1 MGPVFNASFLESGCD
16 IIPLINQGDA
26 NTDITSDWIK
36 MRDYSRM
43 LVLFAKYGSEQVD
56 TLGIQF
62 VQGTDATGAGSK
74 ALTVS
79 RYWTKVGTMT
89 SQGTWTA
96 GVLTTP
102 DDVVG
107 FGSGATTLPS
117 ASTAII
123 ADVNTS
129 AFIACFDIQAS
140 DLDVDGGFD
149 WIAVSCEGDEV
160 NNACLLSV
168 DAILMGGR
176 FPQNVPLS
184 CIA

>member
-1 MGPVFNASFLESGCD
+1 MAEFNRNFFERGMD
-16 IIPLINQGDA
+16 FINLVHQSDA
-26 NTDITSDWIK
+26 DTDFVTDWIK
-36 MRDYSRM
+36 LRDYDR
-43 LVLFAKYGSEQVD
+43 VLIVLKKLGSEDVD

-74 ALTVS
+74 LLNVS

-89 SQGTWTA
+89 SQTVWTA

-107 FGSGATTLPS
+107 FGSAATTLPS
-117 ASTAII
+117 VSTAII

-129 AFIACFDIQAS
+129 AFIACFDIMAA
-140 DLDVDGGFD
+140 DLDVDNGFD

-160 NNACLLSV
+160 NNACLLSI

-176 FPQNVPLS
+176 YPQNVPLS
-184 CIA
+184 AIS